1 MSDIPEAILSKARE
15 IYESSWPD
23 PVRAI
28 AEALMEASQQWQP
41 IETAPKDGT
50 IIDVWVNDPDGPFR
64 QTNAIWNDGYWV
76 LRRNMWSS
84 IESFF
89 DEKGV
94 PKIKITHWMP
104 LPKPPEG
111 PVDITDIAQAAHP
124 IIDAGNALIQHLKG
138 KSA

>member
-1 MSDIPEAILSKARE
+1 MSDIPEAILSRARE
-15 IYESSWPD
+15 IYEGSWPD

-50 IIDVWVNDPDGPFR
+50 RMLLRLSNGEVFSGWGTEHAGFQRFHADGTDIGWLNPR
-64 QTNAIWNDGYWV
+64 
-76 LRRNMWSS
+76 
-84 IESFF
+84 
-89 DEKGV
+89 
-94 PKIKITHWMP
+94 HWMP
-104 LPKPPEG
+104 LPSPPEG